1 MPPDN
6 FWDGLAQSLS
16 HSSGEITCFLMAM
29 VVVVFIV
36 VKYYIPERKDQ
47 KKFEAE
53 MKQKQLELEAKRQ
66 QDAVDVQRE
75 NIESRTR
82 QVEILVNLSEQT
94 KSLAQ
99 QTAGLTTQVAVAIA
113 KLEDSKANSAKLG
126 QTMYGMA
133 DDVAQIKEQ
142 VRDVHSVL
150 YHPDVVD

>member
-6 FWDGLAQSLS
+6 FWDGIATSIS
-16 HSSGEITCFLMAM
+16 NASGEIVC
-29 VVVVFIV
+29 FIV
-36 VKYYIPERKDQ
+36 AVVAIAFMYVKYYLPERKEQ

-53 MKQKQLELEAKRQ
+53 MQQKRLELEIKQQ

-75 NIESRTR
+75 DISSRTR
-82 QVEILVNLSEQT
+82 QMEVIANMSEQT

-113 KLEDSKANSAKLG
+113 QLEDSKVNSAKMG
-126 QTMYGMA
+126 QTVCSIA
-133 DDVAQIKEQ
+133 DDVVQIK
-142 VRDVHSVL
+142 DMTKDIHSVL